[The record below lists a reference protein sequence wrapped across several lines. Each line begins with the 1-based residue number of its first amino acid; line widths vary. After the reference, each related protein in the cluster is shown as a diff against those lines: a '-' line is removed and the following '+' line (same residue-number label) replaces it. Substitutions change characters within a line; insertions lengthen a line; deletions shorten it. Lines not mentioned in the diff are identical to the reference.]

1 MKSLIADTVVLVMVA
16 FLVWVI
22 WGKPGKK

>member
-1 MKSLIADTVVLVMVA
+1 MKSLIADAVVLVMVA
-16 FLVWVI
+16 FLVWAI